1 MKGYRTVRSVYKTL
15 LPEVVRAQL
24 YYWSPAPVKSFKRR
38 LVAAFEKDA
47 GHDDI
52 YDDAYYVKIVEPTM
66 EISAKAMA
74 ESIVRELSPRRVI
87 DVGCGTG
94 ALLLELR
101 GQGVDAIGLEL
112 ADAAI
117 ARCRERG
124 LEVRKFDIESDPPPD
139 LHSDVVVSTEVA
151 EHLPAS
157 CAGRFVDALAGMAD
171 TVVLTAATP
180 SVYGTDHVNE
190 QSNEYWIEKFEARGR
205 RFDEDRSMRWRSE
218 WKRAGV
224 AACFWS
230 SVMIFRDH
238 NADHGSRGKR

>member
-1 MKGYRTVRSVYKTL
+1 VYKSL

-38 LVAAFEKDA
+38 IIAAFEKDA

-66 EISAKAMA
+66 QLSAKAMA
-74 ESIVRELSPRRVI
+74 QSIARELSPGRVI
-87 DVGCGTG
+87 DMGCGTG
-94 ALLLELR
+94 VLLEELR
-101 GQGVDAIGLEL
+101 GLGIEGLGLEL

-124 LEVRKFDIESDPPPD
+124 LEVRRFDIESDPPPD
-139 LHSDVVVSTEVA
+139 LRADVVVSTEVA

-157 CAGRFVDALAGMAD
+157 CAGRFVDTLARLAD

-190 QSNEYWIEKFEARGR
+190 QPNEYWIEKFEARGR
-205 RFDEDRSMRWRSE
+205 RFDADLSMRWRAE

-230 SVMIFRDH
+230 SAMIFRSEP
-238 NADHGSRGKR
+238 GQTRQ